1 MKKKN
6 YISPEIVVNVLAME
20 AELLAETRVRPV
32 DDASE
37 DIWVT
42 DGTENPDPSD
52 GFRPAREFWSDDDDS
67 NSSLW

>member
-32 DDASE
+32 DNAGE
-37 DIWVT
+37 DIFIE
-42 DGTENPDPSD
+42 DGNPNPGD
-52 GFRPAREFWSDDDDS
+52 GFRPARGFWSDDDDS